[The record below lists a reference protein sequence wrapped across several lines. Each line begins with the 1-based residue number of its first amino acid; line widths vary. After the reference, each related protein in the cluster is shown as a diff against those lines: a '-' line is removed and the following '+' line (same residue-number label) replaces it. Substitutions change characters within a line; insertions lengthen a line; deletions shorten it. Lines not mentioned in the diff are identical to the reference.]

1 MKYLPAILL
10 PSLLVCAAASGADF
24 ITGQGAR
31 LIIGQSTFTSA
42 LPLTT
47 ERNLGAAGGVAYANN
62 TLFIAD
68 SSRFS
73 GTTPQNRRVLIYT
86 NIGSKLPGPQDP
98 IPVDISRC
106 PVCTGRNDFPYT
118 ADSVLGQTDFQKSDV
133 AISRAGMRLPTAV
146 ASDGRVVVVADT
158 ENNRVLIWNSIPTNP
173 GAPADVVLG
182 QEGFDRI
189 QQPPTVSANSFRG
202 PQGVWIQNG
211 RLYVA
216 DTQNHR
222 VLVWRSIPTQN
233 NQAADIVL
241 GQANF
246 TTAPEPDLTKLST
259 AARANNMLNP
269 VAVTSDGRRLFVT
282 DLGFNRVLIWN
293 TIPDSNTTP
302 ADVVIGEPDMDSTV
316 EGGNDVTRVCQPI
329 GKDSQNNDFF
339 PPRCG
344 ASLSFPRFALSDG
357 TRLYIADGGND
368 RVLIFNQIPTSN
380 GASADVVL
388 GQSNMTENR
397 ITDYEDIFTPNLQRS
412 SADTIRTPT
421 SLAWDGTNLYVADPF
436 DRRVLVFT
444 PAESRVPV
452 NGVRNAAS
460 LEVYAVGSIEFVAPP
475 KENDEVTIKILD
487 KEYKYKARKDDTIGH
502 VIANLVLIINEGEGD
517 PNVLALA
524 NPAFNAIT
532 LTSKVPGEAGNNIEI
547 THSVTPETG
556 GLALTVT
563 KPVGGRDAAK
573 IAPGALVTILG
584 ENLSDVTAAAPA
596 NAETLPRELGNVQV
610 YFDGIR
616 APLLFVSPTQINA
629 QMPYEMLDTTSVT
642 SWVRTVRQN
651 GQVSVTTAIAV
662 PITLQNPGIFA
673 EGGADPR
680 RAIAF
685 HASSGA
691 TLSILI
697 DGAIKAGDVATIKIE
712 DREYKYTITA
722 EDTLAKVR
730 DQFIRMINEN
740 PEERVTAQAGGS
752 FTRVILTAKEPGEA
766 GNEIAVEGFAVDGAS
781 ISISTARDRL
791 CCGNIA
797 GALVTPD
804 NPAIPGQ
811 MIYVYATGLGIV
823 LPEEGLKGLR
833 TGEPYIGP
841 ALNDPNAFVS
851 SLAGGRTANVISAG
865 AEPGTIG
872 LYRVLLELNP
882 DLPTNPQTQVTIA
895 QDIYVSN
902 IVTIPVVNPNPPEE
916 E

>member
-1 MKYLPAILL
+1 MKYSPALL
-10 PSLLVCAAASGADF
+10 LTSVLVCATASGADF

-31 LIIGQSTFTSA
+31 LIIGQATFTDA

-47 ERNLGAAGGVAYANN
+47 QRNLGAAGGVAYANN

-86 NIGSKLPGPQDP
+86 SIGSKLPRPTDS

-118 ADSVLGQTDFQKSDV
+118 ADSVLGQTDFQKADV
-133 AISRAGMRLPTAV
+133 AISRTGMRLPTAV
-146 ASDGRVVVVADT
+146 ASDGRIVVVADT

-173 GAPADVVLG
+173 GAPADIVLG

-189 QQPPTVSANSFRG
+189 QQPPTVTANSFRG

-233 NQAADIVL
+233 NQPADIVL
-241 GQANF
+241 GQADF

-269 VAVTSDGRRLFVT
+269 VSVTSDGRRLFVT

-293 TIPDSNTTP
+293 TIPDSNTAP

-316 EGGNDVTRVCQPI
+316 EGGNDVTKVCQPT
-329 GKDSQNNDFF
+329 GKDAQDRDLY
-339 PPRCG
+339 PARCG
-344 ASLSFPRFALSDG
+344 ATLSFPRYALSDG
-357 TRLYIADGGND
+357 TRLFIADGGND
-368 RVLIFNQIPTSN
+368 RVLIFNQVPTSN
-380 GASADVVL
+380 GAIADVVL

-444 PAESRVPV
+444 PAEARVPV

-475 KENDEVTIKILD
+475 KENDEVTIKIAD
-487 KEYKYKARKDDTIGH
+487 KEYKYKARQNDTIGH
-502 VIANLVLIINEGEGD
+502 VISNLVLIINEGEGD

-532 LTSKVPGEAGNNIEI
+532 LTSKLPGESGNAIEI
-547 THSVTPETG
+547 THSVTPATG

-563 KPVGGRDAAK
+563 NPAGGRDAAK
-573 IAPGALVTILG
+573 IAPGALVTIVG
-584 ENLSDVTAAAPA
+584 ENLSDVTMAAAP
-596 NAETLPRELGNVQV
+596 NAEVLPRELGNVQV

-651 GQVSVTTAIAV
+651 GDVSVTTAVAV

-673 EGGADPR
+673 EGGSDPR
-680 RAIAF
+680 PAIAF

-691 TLSILI
+691 TVSILI
-697 DGAIKAGDVATIKIE
+697 DGGIKAGDVATIKIE
-712 DREYKYTITA
+712 DREYKYTVV
-722 EDTLAKVR
+722 EGDTLAKVR
-730 DQFIRMINEN
+730 DAFISQINEN

-766 GNEIAVEGFAVDGAS
+766 GNEITVEGSAVDGAS
-781 ISISTARDRL
+781 ISISPARERL

-811 MIYVYATGLGIV
+811 MIYIYATGLGIV

-833 TGEPYIGP
+833 TGEPYVGP
-841 ALNDPNAFVS
+841 AINDPNAFVS
-851 SLAGGRTANVISAG
+851 ALAGGRTANVISAG

-902 IVTIPVVNPNPPEE
+902 IVTIVVVNPNPPEE